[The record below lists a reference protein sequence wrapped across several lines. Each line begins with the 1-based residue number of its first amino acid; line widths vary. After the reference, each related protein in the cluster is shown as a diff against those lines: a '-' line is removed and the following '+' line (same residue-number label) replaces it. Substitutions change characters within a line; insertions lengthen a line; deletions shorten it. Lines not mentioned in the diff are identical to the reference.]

1 MSISKRE
8 YKRYPLTGTAEIKPL
23 NTNATLSIDT
33 LIANIS
39 KVGLGLYSTKPLDL
53 KTEVSITLSF
63 ISIHG
68 TLHTEQIDGYVINTK
83 KIGSLNFLG
92 IAFHDEIDQKRNPV
106 LFEHYYR
113 IINWD

>member
-23 NTNATLSIDT
+23 NANNYPKIETM
-33 LIANIS
+33 IANIS
-39 KVGLGLYSTKPLDL
+39 RVGLGLYSNRALDL
-53 KTEVSITLSF
+53 KTDVSIKLSF
-63 ISIHG
+63 ISVHG
-68 TLHTEQIDGYVINTK
+68 TLHTEHIEGYIINTK
-83 KIGSLNFLG
+83 KIGSLMFLG
-92 IAFHDEIDQKRNPV
+92 VAFYKEIDEKRNPV

>member
-1 MSISKRE
+1 MSKPKRE
-8 YKRYPLTGTAEIKPL
+8 YKRYPLTGTAEVTIRD
-23 NTNATLSIDT
+23 NSASTRFDT

-39 KVGLGLYSTKPLDL
+39 KVGLGLYSQRTLEPE
-53 KTEVSITLSF
+53 TEVTIKLSF

-68 TLHTEQIDGYVINTK
+68 TLQTEHISGYVINKK
-83 KIGSLNFLG
+83 KIGSLSFLG
-92 IAFHDEIDQKRNPV
+92 IAFHEEIDRNNNPV